1 MLGTLSTRVLIAGSI
16 TRDTNFVDD
25 DAHSSWGGTVLYAAR
40 TYHALGIDCRVVT
53 SAAEP
58 IDEHFPAGVEVI
70 RLSSPVTT
78 TFENYYRADQS
89 RTQRAPHLAP
99 PLPFDADLLDGID
112 FVHLGALHPDDLA
125 PDWYQ
130 YTKWP
135 CALDVQGLCRA
146 IVGGEVVPHADPA
159 TIELLQR
166 MRWLKASVREWTLL
180 SAGTVASAE
189 LALTRGIEGGELLIG
204 DERWPWRAD
213 PPVTN
218 CDPTGAGDT
227 FFAAYLA
234 HRHGAGS
241 GTSDAAASARGAARF
256 TSAFLRSRLR

>member
-1 MLGTLSTRVLIAGSI
+1 MSIRVLIAGSI

-40 TYHALGIDCRVVT
+40 TYQALGIDCRVVT
-53 SAAEP
+53 SAAER

-70 RLSSPVTT
+70 RHSSAVTT

-99 PLPFDADLLDGID
+99 PLAFDTALLDGID
-112 FVHLGALHPDDLA
+112 FVHLGALHPDDLEPA
-125 PDWYQ
+125 WYKG
-130 YTKWP
+130 TMRP
-135 CALDVQGLCRA
+135 RALDVQGLCRA
-146 IVGGEVVPHADPA
+146 IVGGEVVPHAAPT
-159 TIELLQR
+159 TIEILRR

-180 SAGTVASAE
+180 NAGIVAPAE
-189 LALTRGIEGGELLIG
+189 LALTRGIEGGELVIG

-234 HRHGAGS
+234 HRHGLGS

-256 TSAFLRSRLR
+256 TSEFLRTRLR